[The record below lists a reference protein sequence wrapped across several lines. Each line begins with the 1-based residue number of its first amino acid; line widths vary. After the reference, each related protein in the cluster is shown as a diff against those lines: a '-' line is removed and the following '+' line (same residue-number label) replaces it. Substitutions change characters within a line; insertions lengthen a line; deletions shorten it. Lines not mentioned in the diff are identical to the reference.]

1 MQDEVKRSCPTE
13 IDQIEHKCILNHY
26 ALYDI
31 ELDILFLNLTFGL
44 ANNDL
49 ES

>member
-1 MQDEVKRSCPTE
+1 MKLKRSCPTE
-13 IDQIEHKCILNHY
+13 RDPIEHKRILNHY